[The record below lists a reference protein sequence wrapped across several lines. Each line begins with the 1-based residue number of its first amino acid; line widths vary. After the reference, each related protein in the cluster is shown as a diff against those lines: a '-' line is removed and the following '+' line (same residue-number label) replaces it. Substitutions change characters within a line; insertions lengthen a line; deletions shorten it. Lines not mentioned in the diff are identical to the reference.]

1 MSSLNGEA
9 PQLIDL
15 LHLGRPH
22 VIGAWR
28 VGDVIIDPGPA
39 SCLAQL
45 MPVLEAHPPRV
56 IALTHIH
63 LDHAGAAGSLAARFP
78 DSEVWVH
85 ELGARHMADPSR
97 LLASARRL
105 YGEEMGRMWGE
116 FLPVPA
122 ERLRVLSGGESLG
135 AFEVAYTPG
144 HASHHVSYL
153 HRPSGWAFTGDVGGV
168 RIAPGPTVAPTP
180 PPDIDLRAWR
190 ASLELLEG
198 WQAKA
203 LAITHFGVHH
213 DVAEQL
219 AALRGYLDD
228 VESLAE
234 SLDERSFAAE
244 LAARMERSAAAA
256 PAGTYLQAT
265 PTAQNYAGLARYLQR
280 KRDGLLGQP

>member
-1 MSSLNGEA
+1 MSSLNGDA

-28 VGDVIIDPGPA
+28 VGDVVIDPGPS
-39 SCLAQL
+39 SCLDQL
-45 MPVLEAHPPRV
+45 LPVLESHPPRV

-63 LDHAGAAGSLAARFP
+63 LDHAGAAGSLAAHFP

-85 ELGARHMADPSR
+85 ERGAPHMADPSR
-97 LLASARRL
+97 LLASATRL
-105 YGEEMGRMWGE
+105 YGDRMELLWGE
-116 FLPVPA
+116 FLPVPQ

-168 RIAPGPTVAPTP
+168 RIAPGPTSAPTP
-180 PPDIDLRAWR
+180 PPDIDLSAWR
-190 ASLELLEG
+190 ASLEVLEA
-198 WQAKA
+198 WDPSA

-219 AALRGYLDD
+219 AELRDYLEE
-228 VESLAE
+228 VEAMADT
-234 SLDERSFAAE
+234 LDEPAFAAA

-265 PTAQNYAGLARYLQR
+265 PPEQSYAGLARYLQR
-280 KRDGLLGQP
+280 KRDGRLGG